1 MSLSFLHISD
11 LHLGYQQYGSRARFN
26 DFGHAFHHAVDYALE
41 QDVNFVV
48 ISGDLFHKS
57 AIDPPTL
64 LQAVFGL
71 DQLKQAQIP
80 VISIVGNHDRAR
92 YVDHV
97 SWLDYLSEREYL
109 SLLSPRFRDGVI
121 QLDAWDG
128 IGGGY
133 LDSGPVRIIGLP
145 YLGAS
150 TEVALGLLP
159 EVLEQLPSEGI
170 EYKILLAHFGLEGEM
185 PVMAGGIAQSAVEPL
200 AGHVDYLA
208 LGHLHK
214 AFERADWIYNP
225 GSLETTAMDQR
236 LWPGGYY
243 HVEIHPDRQ
252 PKHTAR
258 HIRNTRRTFLRW
270 PFDVELYRDPGELI
284 SGLRTFL
291 EEQAAAGSSKD
302 QPVIEISLEGVLGF
316 DRSAL
321 DMAAVQDLVEQ
332 ILDPLLVRVKNH
344 TRPTTF
350 ELPVGE
356 QLSRSELERQILID
370 LVHQDS
376 RYRRNAEQWA
386 SLMQN
391 VKALVLSEHDPLEIA
406 QTIQRELERQESE
419 PHDVDH

>member
-1 MSLSFLHISD
+1 MGLSFLHISD
-11 LHLGYQQYGSRARFN
+11 LHLGYQQYGSRDRFN
-26 DFGHAFHHAVDYALE
+26 DFGRAFHRSVDFALE
-41 QDVNFVV
+41 QEVSFVI

-71 DQLKQAQIP
+71 DKLKKAQIP

-109 SLLSPRFRDGVI
+109 SLLSPIFTDGKI
-121 QLDAWDG
+121 HFEPWDG
-128 IGGGY
+128 IQGGY
-133 LDSGPVRIIGLP
+133 IDIGPVRVLGLP

-150 TEVALGLLP
+150 TEVALRGLP
-159 EVLEQLPSEGI
+159 EALENLPKDSVDFTI
-170 EYKILLAHFGLEGEM
+170 VLAHFGLEGEM
-185 PVMAGGIAQSAVEPL
+185 PVMAGGISQSAVDPL
-200 AGHVDYLA
+200 SDRIDYLA

-243 HVEIHPDRQ
+243 HVEIQADKQ
-252 PKHTAR
+252 PKHIAR
-258 HIRNTRRTFLRW
+258 HIDSPRRRFLRW
-270 PFDVELYRDPGELI
+270 PFDVELYRDQQSL
-284 SGLRTFL
+284 SDGLRAFL
-291 EEQAAAGSSKD
+291 IEQQARKSAN

-316 DRSAL
+316 ERSAL
-321 DMAAVQDLVEQ
+321 DLTSIQELVGE
-332 ILDPLLVRVKNH
+332 ILDPLIVRIKNH

-350 ELPVGE
+350 ELPMGE
-356 QLSRSELERQILID
+356 HLSRRELEHQILVD

-376 RYRRNAEQWA
+376 RYRGHAEQWA
-386 SLMQN
+386 NLIQQ
-391 VKALVLSEHDPLEIA
+391 VKSLVLSEHEPLEIA
-406 QTIQRELERQESE
+406 ETVRHEIERQESE
-419 PHDVDH
+419 